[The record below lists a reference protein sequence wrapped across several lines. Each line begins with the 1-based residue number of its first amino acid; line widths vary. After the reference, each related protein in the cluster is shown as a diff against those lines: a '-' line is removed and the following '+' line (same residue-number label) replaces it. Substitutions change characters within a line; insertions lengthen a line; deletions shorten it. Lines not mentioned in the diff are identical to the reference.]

1 MQLRTLLTLK
11 FIDDRMQ
18 KKTPLPKKLNNNI
31 DANLTDNPLLEALF
45 QFRFNQFIKQK
56 RVDLQCNPHSFS
68 ILQNLM
74 MGCKSVTIQK
84 SFPFFSNFSCDIFH
98 LFLQEAKSI

>member
-1 MQLRTLLTLK
+1 
-11 FIDDRMQ
+11 MQ
-18 KKTPLPKKLNNNI
+18 KKTPLPKNLNINI
-31 DANLTDNPLLEALF
+31 EENLTDNPILEALS
-45 QFRFNQFIKQK
+45 QFRINQSINQK
-56 RVDLQCNPHSFS
+56 RLDLQSNPHSFS

-74 MGCKSVTIQK
+74 MGCKTVTIQK